1 MNEAGCNA
9 YVNEGTIPMETFLY
23 GWEYLDYNEDHQLD
37 AFVYCCVFRCQEGYC
52 QGIGL

>member
-1 MNEAGCNA
+1 MNETVCNA

-23 GWEYLDYNEDHQLD
+23 GSDYIAYNEDHMLD
-37 AFVYCCVFRCQEGYC
+37 AYIYCVALRCGEVYC

>member
-23 GWEYLDYNEDHQLD
+23 HSDYIMYNEDHQLD
-37 AFVYCCVFRCQEGYC
+37 AFIYCCGLRCGELYC
-52 QGIGL
+52 IGIGL